1 MLFNSLPFILGFLP
15 PVLLAYWLLARK
27 DQARLYFLLGASL
40 AFYGY
45 WDWRFESLLLGSIVF
60 NWLFAEAYF
69 HVHRKSL
76 LIAAIVLNL
85 LSLAVFKYL
94 GFFADAVA
102 DATGWHLAV
111 PAMLLPI
118 GISFFTF
125 HNIIY
130 LADLHAGRAPRYSLR
145 DYGLYIAL
153 FPQILAGPLVRYYQM
168 VPQFRLC
175 PLREGWEARCV
186 QGIALFLMGL
196 GKKVLLADAL
206 AALADP
212 VFAASADRALAMGE
226 AWTAA
231 LAFPFQIYFDF
242 SGYSD
247 MAIGLGLMLG
257 FGLPVNFNAP
267 YRADGLREFWRRWHM
282 TLSRFLR
289 DYLYIP
295 LGGNRHGLALQVAAL
310 LVTMTLGGLWH
321 GAGWSFVA
329 WGTLHGLGLAAG
341 VIWRRWLSPIPQP
354 VGWAML
360 MVFLLVSWVFF
371 RAPGLSSAWH
381 LLVSMVAGAAPVR
394 PVGSG
399 VIAIAAAVAMIGPT
413 SQDIAARLRPWR
425 WLAPAAAF
433 ATLLLLFKLGDGP
446 AYEFIYFRF

>member
-153 FPQILAGPLVRYYQM
+153 FPQILAGPLVRYYEI
-168 VPQFRLC
+168 VPQFRLSSA
-175 PLREGWEARCV
+175 ARGV
-186 QGIALFLMGL
+186 GGTVRP
-196 GKKVLLADAL
+196 GH
-206 AALADP
+206 
-212 VFAASADRALAMGE
+212 RAV
-226 AWTAA
+226 
-231 LAFPFQIYFDF
+231 
-242 SGYSD
+242 S
-247 MAIGLGLMLG
+247 
-257 FGLPVNFNAP
+257 
-267 YRADGLREFWRRWHM
+267 
-282 TLSRFLR
+282 
-289 DYLYIP
+289 
-295 LGGNRHGLALQVAAL
+295 HGPRQE
-310 LVTMTLGGLWH
+310 
-321 GAGWSFVA
+321 S
-329 WGTLHGLGLAAG
+329 AAG
-341 VIWRRWLSPIPQP
+341 RR
-354 VGWAML
+354 A
-360 MVFLLVSWVFF
+360 
-371 RAPGLSSAWH
+371 R
-381 LLVSMVAGAAPVR
+381 GAR
-394 PVGSG
+394 
-399 VIAIAAAVAMIGPT
+399 
-413 SQDIAARLRPWR
+413 
-425 WLAPAAAF
+425 
-433 ATLLLLFKLGDGP
+433 
-446 AYEFIYFRF
+446 